1 MQTKNSSKTDGYLI
15 SSAAMTTEKTFDIP
29 LLRGPVPL
37 SHLFIRQ
44 FVRPGDDVVD
54 ATCGNG
60 HDTLLLAGLVG
71 SSGTVWAFD
80 VQNEALLS
88 TAEKLDTCGMA
99 ERVRLIHAG
108 HETLEE
114 QVSSPVSA
122 VVFNLGYRPGGD
134 RSITTRPDT
143 TIAALGQALKLL
155 VPGGIMAITVYPGHC
170 GGENEVHMTDEWSAN
185 LAQKTFHVWRMGQAN
200 TTADAPSFI
209 LIQKAA

>member
-1 MQTKNSSKTDGYLI
+1 
-15 SSAAMTTEKTFDIP
+15 MTTGKTADIV

-44 FVRPGDDVVD
+44 FVHQGDGVID

-60 HDTLLLAGLVG
+60 NDTLLLAGLVG

-80 VQNEALLS
+80 VQKEAILA
-88 TAEKLDTCGMA
+88 TAEKLDSCGMA

-108 HETLEE
+108 HETLAER
-114 QVSSPVSA
+114 VTSPVSA

-134 RSITTRPDT
+134 RSISTRPDT
-143 TIAALGQALKLL
+143 TLSALEQALQLL
-155 VPGGIMAITVYPGHC
+155 VPGGILAITLYPGHS
-170 GGENEVHMTDEWSAN
+170 GGEREERMADEWSAN
-185 LAQKTFHVWRMGQAN
+185 LAQNAFHAWRMGQTN

-209 LIQKAA
+209 LIQKVA